1 MAGVTNQA
9 RKIKTRTRLFIL
21 LPSRQDAL
29 PLITTRSF
37 NRLDTLCQT
46 HHRIAIRPRPDHQRS
61 ENLPPGLSYIL
72 FPLRTGPVGGL
83 HRRPPLLK
91 IRPNHPPLSNTAL
104 PPRVVPA

>member
-1 MAGVTNQA
+1 MAGVANQA
-9 RKIKTRTRLFIL
+9 RKTKTSTRLFIL

-61 ENLPPGLSYIL
+61 ENLPPALIV
-72 FPLRTGPVGGL
+72 PLMPPQHLASRSQPRTAHLTKNP
-83 HRRPPLLK
+83 HDTSPPFN
-91 IRPNHPPLSNTAL
+91 IC
-104 PPRVVPA
+104 PA